1 MTMTDISA
9 LNILLHGNKIGTLN
23 LLPGDRSI
31 FSFDEAYIA
40 DKNRDTLSLSFKN
53 PLGELLTS
61 FDSTGPNLIPFFSNL
76 LPEGSLRNYL
86 AQKADV
92 KPVRELYLLWALG
105 QDLPGA
111 VTVLPDDGEGL
122 PDDGDETTVEEKE
135 ARKEQ
140 ALHFS
145 LAGVQLKFSAL
156 RNSGKNG
163 GLTIPAKGIG
173 GEWIVK
179 LPADRFE
186 GVPENE
192 FSFMTIAKQIGIDVP
207 EIELIDL
214 NSIGGLPDGLG
225 RLRGEKAFA
234 IKRFDRSDDGPVHI
248 EDFAQVFGRYPHQK
262 YDQASYRNIA
272 TVLGIETTQDDVAE
286 YIRRL
291 VYSTL
296 IGNDDMHLK
305 NWSLIYYDR
314 KTPSIAPAYDLLATI
329 PYLPSKTAA
338 LKYATTNVME
348 ELTLKELAVLA
359 SRARLPEKLVLDT
372 AKETVAAFQ
381 VVWAKEKTNLS
392 LSKDV
397 ITAVDAHL
405 ATLPLPLEC

>member
-1 MTMTDISA
+1 MTDISS
-9 LNILLHGNKIGTLN
+9 LNILLHGSKIGTLN

-40 DKNRDTLSLSFKN
+40 DKSRDTLSLSFKN
-53 PLGELLTS
+53 PLGELLTR
-61 FDSTGPNLIPFFSNL
+61 FASTGPSLLPFFSNL
-76 LPEGSLRNYL
+76 LPEGTLRDYL
-86 AQKADV
+86 AQQAGV

-122 PDDGDETTVEEKE
+122 PDDGDETTPEEKE

-140 ALHFS
+140 ALRFS

-156 RNSGKNG
+156 RKAGKNG

-214 NSIGGLPDGLG
+214 KSIGGLPDGLG

-248 EDFAQVFGRYPHQK
+248 EDFAQVFGRYPSHK

-272 TVLGIETTQDDVAE
+272 VVLGIETTQGDVAE

-338 LKYATTNVME
+338 LKYATTNVMA

-359 SRARLPEKLVLDT
+359 SKAKLPEKLVLDT

-381 VVWAKEKTNLS
+381 EVWAKEKTNLA
-392 LSKDV
+392 LSEDV
-397 ITAVDAHL
+397 IRAVDAHL
-405 ATLPLPLEC
+405 ATLTLPLEC

>member
-1 MTMTDISA
+1 MTDVSA

-40 DKNRDTLSLSFKN
+40 GKNRDTLSLSFKN
-53 PLGELLTS
+53 PLGELLTK
-61 FDSTGPNLIPFFSNL
+61 FESTGPNLLPFFSNL
-76 LPEGSLRNYL
+76 LPEGTLRNYL
-86 AQKADV
+86 AEQAGV

-111 VTVLPDDGEGL
+111 VTVVPDDGEGL
-122 PDDGDETTVEEKE
+122 PDDGDETTAKEKE

-140 ALHFS
+140 ALRFS

-156 RNSGKNG
+156 RNAGKNG

-179 LPADRFE
+179 LPTDRFE

-192 FSFMTIAKQIGIDVP
+192 FSFMTIAQQIGIDVP
-207 EIELIDL
+207 EIELVDLKSID
-214 NSIGGLPDGLG
+214 GLPDGLG
-225 RLRGEKAFA
+225 RLQGEKAFV
-234 IKRFDRSDDGPVHI
+234 IKRFDRSDDGPMHI

-262 YDQASYRNIA
+262 YEKASYGNIA
-272 TVLGIETTQDDVAE
+272 TVLGIETAQSDIAE
-286 YIRRL
+286 FIRRL

-338 LKYATTNVME
+338 LKYASTNVMA
-348 ELTLKELAVLA
+348 ELTLKELAILA
-359 SRARLPEKLVLDT
+359 SKAKLPEKLVLDT

-381 VVWAKEKTNLS
+381 EVWANEKTNLA

-397 ITAVDAHL
+397 IKAVDAHL
-405 ATLPLPLEC
+405 ATLLLPLEC

>member
-1 MTMTDISA
+1 MTDTSA
-9 LNILLHGNKIGTLN
+9 LDILLHGNKIGTLN

-40 DKNRDTLSLSFKN
+40 DKKRDTLSLSFKN
-53 PLGELLTS
+53 PLGELLTR
-61 FDSTGPNLIPFFSNL
+61 FGSTGPHLLPFFSNL
-76 LPEGSLRNYL
+76 LPEGTLRTYL
-86 AQKADV
+86 AQQAGV
-92 KPVRELYLLWALG
+92 KSAREPYLLWALG

-111 VTVLPDDGEGL
+111 VTVMPDGGERLPDD
-122 PDDGDETTVEEKE
+122 DGETTAEEKE
-135 ARKEQ
+135 H
-140 ALHFS
+140 ALRFS
-145 LAGVQLKFSAL
+145 LAGAQLKFSAL

-163 GLTIPAKGIG
+163 GLAIPAKGIG

-214 NSIGGLPDGLG
+214 DSIDGLPDGLG

-234 IKRFDRSDDGPVHI
+234 IRRFDRSDDGPVHV
-248 EDFAQVFGRYPHQK
+248 EDFAQVFGRHPHQK
-262 YDQASYRNIA
+262 YDKASYRNIA
-272 TVLGIETTQDDVAE
+272 TVLGIETTQEDVAE
-286 YIRRL
+286 FIRRL

-305 NWSLIYYDR
+305 NWSLIYHDR

-329 PYLPSKTAA
+329 PYLPSRTAA
-338 LKYATTNVME
+338 LKYDTTNVMAE
-348 ELTLKELAVLA
+348 FTLKELAVLA

-381 VVWAKEKTNLS
+381 VVWAKEKTNLA
-392 LSKDV
+392 LSEGV
-397 ITAVDAHL
+397 IKAVDAHL

>member
-1 MTMTDISA
+1 MTDISA

-23 LLPGDRSI
+23 LLPGERSI

-40 DKNRDTLSLSFKN
+40 DKKRDTLSLSFKN
-53 PLGELLTS
+53 PLGELLTR
-61 FDSTGPNLIPFFSNL
+61 FGSTGPNLLPFFSNL
-76 LPEGSLRNYL
+76 LPEGTLRDYL
-86 AQKADV
+86 AQQAGV
-92 KPVRELYLLWALG
+92 KPTRELYLMWVLG

-111 VTVLPDDGEGL
+111 VTVMPDDREGL
-122 PDDGDETTVEEKE
+122 PDDDDETTPEEKE
-135 ARKEQ
+135 ARKKH
-140 ALHFS
+140 ALRFS
-145 LAGVQLKFSAL
+145 LAGIQLKFSAL
-156 RNSGKNG
+156 RNSAKNG

-173 GEWIVK
+173 GQWIVK

-192 FSFMTIAKQIGIDVP
+192 FSFMTIARQIGIDVP

-214 NSIGGLPDGLG
+214 DSIDGLPDGLG

-234 IKRFDRSDDGPVHI
+234 IRRFDRSDDGPVHV
-248 EDFAQVFGRYPHQK
+248 EDFAQVFGRHPHQK
-262 YDQASYRNIA
+262 YERASYRNIA
-272 TVLGIETTQDDVAE
+272 TVLGIETTQEDVAE
-286 YIRRL
+286 FIRRL

-338 LKYATTNVME
+338 LKYATTNVMA

-381 VVWAKEKTNLS
+381 AVWAKEKTNLA
-392 LSKDV
+392 LSEDV

-405 ATLPLPLEC
+405 ATLPLPSEC

>member
-1 MTMTDISA
+1 MTDISS
-9 LNILLHGNKIGTLN
+9 LNILLHGRKIGTLN

-40 DKNRDTLSLSFKN
+40 DKSRDTLSLSFKN
-53 PLGELLTS
+53 PLGELLTR
-61 FDSTGPNLIPFFSNL
+61 FASTGPSLLPFFSNL
-76 LPEGSLRNYL
+76 LPEGTLRDYL
-86 AQKADV
+86 AQQAGV
-92 KPVRELYLLWALG
+92 KPARELYLLWALG

-122 PDDGDETTVEEKE
+122 PDDGDETTPEEKE

-140 ALHFS
+140 ALRFS

-156 RNSGKNG
+156 RKAGKNG

-214 NSIGGLPDGLG
+214 KSIGGLPDGLG

-248 EDFAQVFGRYPHQK
+248 EDFAQVFGRYPSQK

-272 TVLGIETTQDDVAE
+272 LVLGIETTQGDIAE

-338 LKYATTNVME
+338 LKYATTNVMA

-359 SRARLPEKLVLDT
+359 SKAKLPEKLVMDT

-381 VVWAKEKTNLS
+381 EVWAKEKTNLA
-392 LSKDV
+392 LSEDV

-405 ATLPLPLEC
+405 ATLTLPMEC

>member
-1 MTMTDISA
+1 MTDISS
-9 LNILLHGNKIGTLN
+9 LNILLHGKKVGTLS

-31 FSFDEAYIA
+31 FSFDDAYVA
-40 DKNRDTLSLSFKN
+40 DKSRDTLSLSFKN
-53 PLGELLTS
+53 PLGELLTR
-61 FDSTGPNLIPFFSNL
+61 FDATGPNLLPFFSNL
-76 LPEGSLRNYL
+76 LPEGTLRDYL
-86 AQKADV
+86 ARQAGV

-122 PDDGDETTVEEKE
+122 PDDDDETTAEEK
-135 ARKEQ
+135 ATRKEQ
-140 ALHFS
+140 ALRFS

-156 RNSGKNG
+156 RNAGKNG

-192 FSFMTIAKQIGIDVP
+192 FSFMTIARQIGIDVP

-214 NSIGGLPDGLG
+214 KSIDGLPDGLG

-248 EDFAQVFGRYPHQK
+248 EDFAQVFGRYPFQK

-272 TVLGIETTQDDVAE
+272 TVLGIETTQGDVAE

-314 KTPSIAPAYDLLATI
+314 KTPSVAPAYDLLATI

-338 LKYATTNVME
+338 MKYVTTNVMA

-359 SRARLPEKLVLDT
+359 SKAKLPEKLVLDT

-381 VVWAKEKTNLS
+381 EVWAKEKTNLA
-392 LSKDV
+392 LSEDV
-397 ITAVDAHL
+397 IKAVDAHL
-405 ATLPLPLEC
+405 ATLILPLEC